1 MKKYKKKRSKALKRN
16 RKIELLLKNILII
29 FLVILIGA
37 IGVLLVEY
45 HAADKNIKDFFD
57 AVWWSL
63 VTITT
68 VGYGDFYPVSFW
80 GRIIGIIFILLG
92 FIAFSTFT
100 AFIASNFI
108 DKKIKESKGLSNIK
122 EKNHIMI
129 CGWNNSANKIL
140 DFIMKMNPK
149 DIPIVVL
156 VNELEEGVISSLQN
170 NYPDIE
176 LKFIKGD
183 FTNQEILLKGNV
195 KEAKHIILL
204 YDESK
209 PNTPPSDERTIIA
222 AHNINYLKLKGRIN
236 LQLKEKKYLPSIQ
249 REKIQN
255 VVIFDDVGGNLLA
268 NTILNPSVPDFI
280 QEALKFNKGKG
291 FHEVGIPEEFINK
304 TFLEL
309 SQYLREKKNFILL
322 GIVSIRPKFS
332 IEKVL
337 SDDTSSID
345 RFIKTQFELS
355 GKKFKVED
363 EKSHI
368 KIKPDNDYIIQ
379 DTDKAIVL

>member
-92 FIAFSTFT
+92 FVAFSTFT

-280 QEALKFNKGKG
+280 QEALKFSKGKG

>member
-1 MKKYKKKRSKALKRN
+1 LKKYKKKRSKALKRN

-45 HAADKNIKDFFD
+45 HAANKNIKDFFD

-92 FIAFSTFT
+92 FVAFSTFT

-209 PNTPPSDERTIIA
+209 PDTPPSDERTIIA

-236 LQLKEKKYLPSIQ
+236 LQLKEKKYLPNIQ

-280 QEALKFNKGKG
+280 QEALKFYKGKG
-291 FHEVGIPEEFINK
+291 FHEVSIPEEFINK

-322 GIVSIRPKFS
+322 GIVSIQPKFS

-363 EKSHI
+363 KKSHI
-368 KIKPDNDYIIQ
+368 KIKPENDYIIQ

>member
-45 HAADKNIKDFFD
+45 HAANKNIKDFFD

-92 FIAFSTFT
+92 FVAFSTFT

-280 QEALKFNKGKG
+280 QEALKFYKGKG
-291 FHEVGIPEEFINK
+291 FHEVSIPEEFINK

-322 GIVSIRPKFS
+322 GIVSIQPKFS

-363 EKSHI
+363 KKSHI
-368 KIKPDNDYIIQ
+368 KIKPENDYIIQ